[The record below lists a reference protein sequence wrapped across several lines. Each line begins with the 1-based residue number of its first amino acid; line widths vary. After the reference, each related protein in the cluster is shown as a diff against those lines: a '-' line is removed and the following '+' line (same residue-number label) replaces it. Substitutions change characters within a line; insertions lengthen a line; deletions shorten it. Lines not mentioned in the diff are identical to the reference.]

1 MRHDRGQHTITGD
14 KAMLKRF
21 FTFIFITAAALMITV
36 PAFALRAGDTVR
48 DITLTDLQGKSVS
61 LSHLRGQKV
70 VLNFW
75 ATWCPPCRS
84 EMPEFVRI
92 NDALCE
98 KGEAVLLMVNLTD
111 GRRDTK
117 ERVREFISKKGY
129 SSLRVLLDQ
138 DGRAADY
145 FGIRYIPT
153 TFVIGSDGKISGA
166 IQGAT
171 TEDAVMKLLK
181 NTK

>member
-1 MRHDRGQHTITGD
+1 
-14 KAMLKRF
+14 
-21 FTFIFITAAALMITV
+21 
-36 PAFALRAGDTVR
+36 
-48 DITLTDLQGKSVS
+48 
-61 LSHLRGQKV
+61 
-70 VLNFW
+70 
-75 ATWCPPCRS
+75 
-84 EMPEFVRI
+84 MPEFVRI

>member
-1 MRHDRGQHTITGD
+1 MF
-14 KAMLKRF
+14 KRF
-21 FTFIFITAAALMITV
+21 FSFVFITAAALLV
-36 PAFALRAGDTVR
+36 AVQAQALGIGDTVR
-48 DITLTDLQGKSVS
+48 DITLKDMQGKSVS
-61 LSHLRGQKV
+61 LSHLHGRKI

-84 EMPEFVRI
+84 EMPEFNRM
-92 NDALCE
+92 NGMLSE
-98 KGEAVLLMVNLTD
+98 KGEAILLMVNLTD
-111 GRRDTK
+111 GKRDTK
-117 ERVREFISKKGY
+117 EKVRDFISRKGY

-153 TFVIGSDGKISGA
+153 TFVIGSDGKISGV

-181 NTK
+181 ETK